1 MKIEK
6 IRQNT
11 SAIDDRTMTL
21 ASLSHRI
28 GDELCDL
35 VNICRNVENALG
47 VVISTPKEALDQPIM
62 AIQGLDRLRQTLED
76 LARLS
81 KLTARLQAFS
91 VDEILKEDV
100 LGTIVLSG
108 LAGRLTKSR
117 TTGFGEEQNL
127 QDEIWK

>member
-6 IRQNT
+6 ICQNVNENVDT
-11 SAIDDRTMTL
+11 ALTL
-21 ASLSHRI
+21 ALLSHRF

-47 VVISTPKEALDQPIM
+47 VVIGTPKVAIDQPIM

-81 KLTARLQAFS
+81 RLIARLQAFS
-91 VDEILKEDV
+91 NDEIPKQDV
-100 LGTIVLSG
+100 LEAVILTG
-108 LAGRLTKSR
+108 LADRLTRSDAS
-117 TTGFGEEQNL
+117 GFGEEPKI
-127 QDEIWK
+127 QDEIWQ